1 MPSPHLNGFNLH
13 YERAGQGPP
22 VVYIHGGF
30 ASLASRL
37 TPPADYA
44 WDWERAFS
52 EDFDF
57 IEYERRGCYRSGC
70 PEQGYGLPNQTADL
84 EALLDHLK
92 IRRAHLIGSSA
103 GGPIGLL
110 FAATRPKRV
119 RSLTLAGTG
128 LNLFKLPDDPI
139 TRVIQAQLDLLER
152 EGAEAAF
159 AARPAGVEASFGALW
174 EQEEMKERG
183 TLEGYLARQAEINQR
198 AAGLEPAVRLRHYAA
213 ELRSMGAY
221 IKFDLRPYAAWV
233 KAPTLVVHGTND
245 REVAVSQGEEL
256 ARAIPGARLI
266 TLAGESHTLIIR
278 SAKAQERVRQFI
290 NEVEGP

>member
-44 WDWERAFS
+44 WGWEQAFS
-52 EDFDF
+52 THFDF

-70 PEQGYGLPNQTADL
+70 PEGGYGLPNQAADL

-139 TRVIQAQLDLLER
+139 TRVIQAQITLLETQ
-152 EGAEAAF
+152 GAEAAF
-159 AARPAGVEASFGALW
+159 AARPAGVETSFGVLW
-174 EQEEMKERG
+174 ELEEMKERG
-183 TLEGYLARQAEINQR
+183 TLERYLASQAERNQR
-198 AAGLEPAVRLRHYAA
+198 AAGLEHAVRLRHYAA

-221 IKFDLRPYAAWV
+221 IDIRPAPLRGLGQGAHAGGARDQRPRGAGEPGRGTGAGHRGRAA
-233 KAPTLVVHGTND
+233 GN
-245 REVAVSQGEEL
+245 
-256 ARAIPGARLI
+256 PGARKPYPGDSQPKG
-266 TLAGESHTLIIR
+266 AGARAPIY
-278 SAKAQERVRQFI
+278 
-290 NEVEGP
+290 P